1 MKKTIG
7 ASPVMNPQ
15 AITYN
20 ERSWAIDLIGHVKQ
34 IAASSNCS
42 IMDAGGEQTVRA
54 EGGMLFPDVLL
65 FGDRATARIL
75 QGWELKMPD
84 TSIDDQ
90 EFRQNAER
98 KARILGLDSFLL
110 WNVSYAR
117 LYVKD
122 AATNIFYLNKQWDQL
137 SFVSTRAS
145 VVPNQAAWKALA
157 AEIVN
162 YLNDLFDRNTLEGRQ
177 FIDAYKTGGITSL
190 ILENTDT
197 VANALR
203 QAAKRDVRLSA
214 EITLWWHQ
222 NQLEYQG
229 KDRWNVLAQANLSNW
244 IGKFLFA
251 HILQGLDN
259 RAQAVTQINDES
271 TPLNALA
278 IFEQL
283 SQQCNFWTIF
293 SPSTGLSILPE
304 RCWSQLKQFHKL
316 LTDIRVG
323 SIDQEQLSGILEAT
337 SEAAV
342 RKLRGQYPTP
352 LPLARLLIHL
362 CVRNVEEDRV
372 LDPCCGSGTIARAAL
387 EQKIQNEVTPKA
399 ATDAVFAGDQDAQAI
414 QIATLAMA
422 KPFLMHMP
430 LRLFC
435 KDAFQLS
442 PDTTLEF
449 RNPSTGKVFAEQ
461 IGRFQA
467 IASNL
472 PFVAQEGRSQY
483 GKAIAAINSSFND
496 QMVPLSGRADVAAY
510 LPFALH
516 PLLEKEGRLGIIIT
530 NAWLG
535 TGWGSQF
542 FDLIRDYYKLK
553 SVVTS
558 GAGRWFQNSKVV
570 TNILLLEK
578 REMEEVS
585 AAAGKDEELIDFV
598 VLARPIEELADKE
611 AVSVAAAQIELGQAQ
626 SDAMTIHS
634 VSGKKLTRFRAYG
647 LGGNAQFV
655 DCDWVLDL
663 PLTPL
668 RSLFSIS
675 RGERRGWDEMFYP
688 VAGHGI
694 EVDYIKPVLKS
705 STEIVGYATA
715 ARSDAFSCSL
725 TLEELHQL
733 DHTGALRWIER
744 FQNALNSKGEP
755 LTKALSMPG
764 RYWYEMRT
772 EALAELVMPLN
783 YHTRLFVARLD
794 VPSFVNQRLISL
806 SPKPGVDVDLFHA
819 LLNSA
824 ISLFITEGMGFGR
837 GLGVLDIS
845 ASQVARFM
853 HILDPAQISP
863 QDAEAIKKA
872 FQPLL
877 QRNVL
882 QIADELEQDDR
893 CNFDDAVLKAFRL
906 SVPRSRIY
914 ENLLSLVSIRQS
926 ALARFA

>member
-34 IAASSNCS
+34 IAASSNHS

-117 LYVKD
+117 LYIKD

-157 AEIVN
+157 TEIVN

-190 ILENTDT
+190 ILENTNT

-203 QAAKRDVRLSA
+203 QAAKRDVRLNA

-293 SPSTGLSILPE
+293 SPITGLSILSE
-304 RCWSQLKQFHKL
+304 RCWGQLKQFHKL
-316 LTDIRVG
+316 LTDIRIG

-449 RNPSTGKVFAEQ
+449 RNPSTGKVFTEQ

-467 IASNL
+467 ITSNL
-472 PFVAQEGRSQY
+472 PFVAQEGRPQY
-483 GKAIAAINSSFND
+483 SKAIAAINSLFSN
-496 QMVPLSGRADVAAY
+496 QMVPLSGRADISAY
-510 LPFALH
+510 LPFAFH

-530 NAWLG
+530 NSWLG
-535 TGWGSQF
+535 TDWGNQF
-542 FDLIRDYYKLK
+542 VDLIRHYYKLK

-570 TNILLLEK
+570 TNILILEK
-578 REMEEVS
+578 RELVETEGTTEDNETV
-585 AAAGKDEELIDFV
+585 DFV
-598 VLARPIEELADKE
+598 VLTRPVTELASQED
-611 AVSVAAAQIELGQAQ
+611 VSVAAAQIELGQAQ
-626 SDAMTIHS
+626 NESMTIRS
-634 VSGKKLTRFRAYG
+634 VSRRNLMRFRVFG

-668 RSLFSIS
+668 RSFFNIS
-675 RGERRGWDEMFYP
+675 RGERKGWDKMFYP
-688 VAGHGI
+688 AAGHGI
-694 EVDYIKPVLKS
+694 ESDYIQPVLKS
-705 STEIVGYATA
+705 SKEVTGYVAA
-715 ARSDAFSCSL
+715 ARSDAFSCSRS
-725 TLEELHQL
+725 LEELRQL
-733 DHTGALRWIER
+733 DHSGALRWIES
-744 FQNALNSKGEP
+744 FQDALNKKGKP
-755 LTKALSMPG
+755 LTKELSKSG
-764 RYWYEMRT
+764 KLWYEMRT
-772 EALAELVMPLN
+772 DTLAELVMPFN
-783 YHTRLFVARLD
+783 YNTRLFVARLD
-794 VPSFVNQRLISL
+794 VPSFVNQRLTRL
-806 SPKPGVDVDLFHA
+806 NTKPNADVELCHA
-819 LLNSA
+819 LLNSV
-824 ISLFITEGMGFGR
+824 ISMFLIEGMGFGR
-837 GLGVLDIS
+837 GEGVLDMNP
-845 ASQVARFM
+845 SQIKKFM
-853 HILDPAQISP
+853 HILDPAKLSP
-863 QDAEAIKKA
+863 QGVEAIKKA
-872 FQPLL
+872 FKPLL

-882 QIADELEQDDR
+882 QVADELEQDDR
-893 CNFDDAVLKAFRL
+893 RNFDAVVLTAFHL
-906 SVPRSRIY
+906 TVPQSRIY

-926 ALARFA
+926 ARVRFT